1 MILYTQYYQKD
12 NIEFKSF
19 IFYPVFRG
27 FKKMSHAS
35 NRVLPKQPWS
45 REAINQYLDELVAM
59 DPDYTHGAMTCY
71 CMKGSE
77 DKQKVLEESYL
88 KFFHQNGVVR
98 RMMPGVQEL
107 EASMHAICA
116 DILGGGKPGVAVN
129 FTSGGSESIFC
140 GLHAAREWAREKYPD
155 ITAPEVVA
163 PYSAHP
169 AFSKGCHY
177 LGLKLV
183 RVPLASNRR
192 ADVQAMEAAITK
204 NTICLVGSAP
214 CWPYGLYDPIR
225 QLGELAEGRDLW
237 MHVDACVGGYLAPF
251 VKKAGYDVPEW
262 DFNLPGVMSISA
274 DVHKYGYAAK
284 SLSTVGWRSSD
295 LQKYHH
301 FSPDDWPS
309 SQYITEGFIG
319 SRSVGPL
326 SGAWGVMHYL
336 GEEGYVN
343 YARQSMKNKERIL
356 TGVAEI
362 DGLAPFESELC
373 LTYFY
378 SEDENLKIENIIGG
392 LSEKGW
398 ANFGTLEPPLVQLI
412 VDPFPDDSPIIDMYL
427 RDLRAVVDDIRSG
440 VNVKVG
446 NLLYAD

>member
-1 MILYTQYYQKD
+1 MSLEESRILPEK
-12 NIEFKSF
+12 
-19 IFYPVFRG
+19 
-27 FKKMSHAS
+27 A
-35 NRVLPKQPWS
+35 WS
-45 REAINQYLDELVAM
+45 REAINGYLDKLVAM

-77 DKQKVLEESYL
+77 EKQEVLVEAYL

-98 RMMPGVQEL
+98 RMMPGVQHL
-107 EASMHAICA
+107 EADMHAICA
-116 DILGGGKPGVAVN
+116 NILGGGKDGAAVN

-140 GLHAAREWAREKYPD
+140 GLHAAREWAREKYPE
-155 ITAPEVVA
+155 ISEPEVIA
-163 PYSAHP
+163 PFSAHP

-183 RVPLASNRR
+183 RIPLAENRR
-192 ADVQAMEAAITK
+192 ADVEAMAAAINK

-225 QLGELAEGRDLW
+225 ELGELAEQKNLW

-284 SLSTVGWRSSD
+284 SLSTIGWRSPE
-295 LQKYHH
+295 LQKYHY
-301 FSPDDWPS
+301 FSPSDWPS
-309 SQYITEGFIG
+309 SQYITEGFVG

-326 SGAWGVMHYL
+326 SGAWAVMHFL
-336 GEEGYVN
+336 GEEGYVA
-343 YARQSMKNKERIL
+343 YARQSMKNKEKIL
-356 TGVAEI
+356 AGVAEI
-362 DGLAPFESELC
+362 DGLVPYESELC
-373 LTYFY
+373 LAYFG
-378 SEDENLKIENIIGG
+378 SDDENLKVENIIGG

-398 ANFGTLEPPLVQLI
+398 ANFGTLEPPLIQLV
-412 VDPFPDDSPIIDMYL
+412 VDPFPDDSPIVESYLKDL
-427 RDLRAVVDDIRSG
+427 RDIVADIKSG
-440 VNVKVG
+440 KNVKAG